1 MSFLILYFSWIC
13 PTKWAFSGAI
23 KDDAANYGDIY
34 PMHFEV
40 NNCEF
45 VNNEIGYTKTC
56 HCAEQNWVQGARAG
70 AFGEEVGNVYLQ
82 FYKEGTMPSDKMKT
96 WAEMNYDAFNIIS
109 GDLRLNSPDDRTWT
123 QEAIENWDVCNVSL
137 TPTGALVSNWGF
149 SRILDF
155 SAN

>member
-1 MSFLILYFSWIC
+1 
-13 PTKWAFSGAI
+13 
-23 KDDAANYGDIY
+23 
-34 PMHFEV
+34 MHFEV

-137 TPTGALVSNWGF
+137 TPPGSLVPNRGLFSYFRFFYKLKALSLIDDLKKL
-149 SRILDF
+149 SILDHGPNP
-155 SAN
+155 SLAYNVL

>member
-1 MSFLILYFSWIC
+1 MIYELLYPDYAQQMIPLVGCIDGSNADCREGFAKMTQMYSWIC

-56 HCAEQNWVQGARAG
+56 HCAEQNWVQGSRAG
-70 AFGEEVGNVYLQ
+70 AFGE
-82 FYKEGTMPSDKMKT
+82 
-96 WAEMNYDAFNIIS
+96 
-109 GDLRLNSPDDRTWT
+109 
-123 QEAIENWDVCNVSL
+123 
-137 TPTGALVSNWGF
+137 
-149 SRILDF
+149 
-155 SAN
+155 